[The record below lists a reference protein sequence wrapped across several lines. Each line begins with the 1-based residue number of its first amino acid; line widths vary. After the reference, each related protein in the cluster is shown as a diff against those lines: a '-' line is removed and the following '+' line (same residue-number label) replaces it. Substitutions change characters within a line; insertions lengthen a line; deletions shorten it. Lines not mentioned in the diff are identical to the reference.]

1 MTSSPRFWSTN
12 LKYAKVSKETLYT
25 GKKDLLRSQKRP
37 TFAYLSPKEAYVC
50 KPLSKRSLRLHTSLQ
65 KRPTLH
71 TSLLRSQKRSTFAF
85 LCGIEAKETYSGAK
99 RGLRLILGH
108 EPELVKGST
117 LYVSLY
123 VSLYSICLSCLC
135 TRSRVAKETG
145 ISCGKRDRYI
155 YSPELLNGNAPVAV
169 LFGFRI

>member
-1 MTSSPRFWSTN
+1 
-12 LKYAKVSKETLYT
+12 
-25 GKKDLLRSQKRP
+25 
-37 TFAYLSPKEAYVC
+37 
-50 KPLSKRSLRLHTSLQ
+50 
-65 KRPTLH
+65 LH

-145 ISCGKRDRYI
+145 ISCGKRDRYLVWQKRPVSRVAKETGISCGKRDRYI
-155 YSPELLNGNAPVAV
+155 YSPELLDGNAPVAV
-169 LFGFRI
+169 LFGFRV